1 MKRINTLEVL
11 LDGVPVGEVVAN
23 RQGIYFAYY
32 PQWVAQGFNLS
43 PLN

>member
-23 RQGIYFAYY
+23 RQGIYLAYY